1 MKIAYFD
8 CFSGISG
15 DMTLGALVD
24 AGCDLAEIERHLR
37 KLPVPGWTISAEKVS
52 RRGFQATQVKVET
65 SDTQKHRGLTEIL
78 RLIEEAQLPPRI
90 ADRAASIFQRL
101 GKAEALVHG
110 SPIEK
115 IHFHEVGAVDA
126 IVDIVGA
133 AAGFEQ
139 LGIQDFFCSPL
150 NVGAGRVD
158 TAHGNLPVPAPA
170 TAELL
175 RGAPTYSN
183 GIQRELVTPTG
194 AAIVASVVS
203 RYGAQP
209 MMNVSTIGLGAGS
222 AQLTE
227 QPNVLRLFIGESV
240 TQEEGVAKAV
250 ASLDEEIVM
259 LEANLDDMNPQ
270 VYGYFVER
278 ALDAGALDVFTIPVH
293 MKKNRP
299 GQLLTVL
306 CLPADREKLSELVFH
321 ETTTLG
327 IRMSSVKRR
336 TLDRE
341 IVSVDTIY
349 GPIHLKVAR
358 LKGRILTA
366 TPEYEDCRTL
376 AAELGIPL
384 KQVLAE
390 AMYQFQKANGVP
402 EVLNEAQKE
411 VQKEIRK

>member
-1 MKIAYFD
+1 
-8 CFSGISG
+8 
-15 DMTLGALVD
+15 
-24 AGCDLAEIERHLR
+24 
-37 KLPVPGWTISAEKVS
+37 
-52 RRGFQATQVKVET
+52 VET
-65 SDTQKHRGLTEIL
+65 SDTQKHRELTEIL
-78 RLIEEAQLPPRI
+78 RLIEDAQLPPRI
-90 ADRAASIFQRL
+90 SDRASRIFQRL

-115 IHFHEVGAVDA
+115 VHFHEVGAVDA
-126 IVDIVGA
+126 IVDIVGT

-139 LGIQDFFCSPL
+139 LGVQDFFCSPL

-183 GIQRELVTPTG
+183 GIQHELVTPTG
-194 AAIVASVVS
+194 AAIVATVVT
-203 RYGAQP
+203 RFGPQP
-209 MMNVSTIGLGAGS
+209 RMTVSAIGLGAGS

-227 QPNVLRLFIGESV
+227 QPNMLRMFIGESAEREV
-240 TQEEGVAKAV
+240 GAV
-250 ASLDEEIVM
+250 EAGASLDEEIVT

-270 VYGYFVER
+270 VYGFFVER
-278 ALDAGALDVFTIPVH
+278 ALEAGALDVFTIPVQ

-306 CLPADREKLSELVFH
+306 CKPADHEKLSELVFH

-327 IRMSSVKRR
+327 IRRATVKRR

-341 IVSVDTIY
+341 IITVNTIY
-349 GPIHLKVAR
+349 GPINLKIAR
-358 LKGRILTA
+358 LNGRILTA
-366 TPEYEDCRTL
+366 TPEYEDCRTV
-376 AAELGIPL
+376 AAELGVPL

-402 EVLNEAQKE
+402 EVQNEVQKD
-411 VQKEIRK
+411 VQKEIQKSDESAEAVGE